1 MIFSGAEIRG
11 SLAGAW
17 EIFKGNPRG
26 LQGFDLSVAG
36 FWRSFL
42 IVVPLMIPYLLVS
55 KAQLQIAI
63 SEFPGAE
70 DLELGSFYWI
80 EAVRLLLDWFAFPV
94 VLALLAKPL
103 GIGRHYV
110 GFVVVRNWSELLA
123 ALPLLAAALL
133 YGLDLVGLDGFTF
146 VSLIATGVALYL
158 RFRVARVALEA
169 NISFAIGIVVFDMA
183 LSTVI
188 SLGFSRLV
196 SFG

>member
-1 MIFSGAEIRG
+1 MVFSGAEIRN
-11 SLAGAW
+11 SLAGVW
-17 EIFKGNPRG
+17 QIFKGNPQG
-26 LQGFDLSVAG
+26 LRGFDLSIAG

-70 DLELGSFYWI
+70 NLELQAFYWV
-80 EAVRLLLDWFAFPV
+80 EAGRLLLDWVAFPV
-94 VLALLAKPL
+94 VLAVLARPL
-103 GIGRHYV
+103 GLTRHYV
-110 GFVVVRNWSELLA
+110 GFIVVRNWSELLA
-123 ALPLLAAALL
+123 AIPLLAAALL
-133 YGLDLVGLDGFTF
+133 YGIGVVGLDGFTF
-146 VSLIATGVALYL
+146 VSLVATGIALYL

-169 NISFAIGIVVFDMA
+169 SVSFALGIVIFDMA

-196 SFG
+196 SLG